1 MDSGG
6 RKVKEPPPFVRTAP
20 AAPEWLDD
28 EARAEWE
35 RVVPEMDRL
44 KMLKGSSFSSLVAYC
59 ECWSRYLGASREL
72 RAHVEETGRMTS
84 VGKGWAGRGRSR
96 GRSSSRATA
105 TVRPVTSPGTLRA

>member
-72 RAHVEETGRMTS
+72 RAHVEETGRMTYEARQGVIAHPAVS
-84 VGKGWAGRGRSR
+84 MCVFQRRLSFCR
-96 GRSSSRATA
+96 DS
-105 TVRPVTSPGTLRA
+105 